1 MEREVI
7 DSAVVSTL
15 RDKRKQCADCY
26 RRTGFTVLHGE
37 ISVLSVLFSP
47 AFFSPKKVVTMKP
60 SLKQ

>member
-26 RRTGFTVLHGE
+26 RRTGL
-37 ISVLSVLFSP
+37 
-47 AFFSPKKVVTMKP
+47 
-60 SLKQ
+60 LK